1 MPYAAARAALEAAK
15 TLPQQ
20 VGGQFLPQISAHG
33 TLGKNETKQTFLNTR
48 RPLTRTSDFK
58 SRTASIRLA
67 MPIFRPQLWAEYAR
81 SKAEVRLAQAEFEN
95 AAQDLILRVS
105 QVYFDTLLAQDV
117 VVLAEAHK
125 QSMAAHLQQA
135 KRFFET
141 GVGTITDVQALQA
154 RFDNAVAQEVAA
166 KNTFELRKKILQNMT
181 GREHHRLRAA
191 GQRLQPENVKPEE
204 IDALIQA
211 AMQGNASVRAAQ
223 ARYDVTDKEVSRA
236 RSGHLPVLDL
246 VASTS
251 RERSPSYTTINE
263 KLHHKSVALQL
274 TIPLFSG
281 GTTQGR
287 VRQTIAL
294 REKASNELEHARQ
307 MTGLSVRE
315 QFLNVS
321 AAIARIQAAQQQVK
335 AQEMIL
341 QSANKGKELGV
352 RTQVE
357 VLDAQ
362 QMLFS
367 AKRDLA
373 QARYDY
379 LVTQLKLRKQTGLL
393 DSEDVQR
400 TDGWLDR

>member
-1 MPYAAARAALEAAK
+1 
-15 TLPQQ
+15 
-20 VGGQFLPQISAHG
+20 
-33 TLGKNETKQTFLNTR
+33 
-48 RPLTRTSDFK
+48 
-58 SRTASIRLA
+58 
-67 MPIFRPQLWAEYAR
+67 
-81 SKAEVRLAQAEFEN
+81 
-95 AAQDLILRVS
+95 
-105 QVYFDTLLAQDV
+105 
-117 VVLAEAHK
+117 
-125 QSMAAHLQQA
+125 
-135 KRFFET
+135 
-141 GVGTITDVQALQA
+141 
-154 RFDNAVAQEVAA
+154 
-166 KNTFELRKKILQNMT
+166 
-181 GREHHRLRAA
+181 
-191 GQRLQPENVKPEE
+191 
-204 IDALIQA
+204 
-211 AMQGNASVRAAQ
+211 MQGNASVRAAQ

-294 REKASNELEHARQ
+294 REKASSELEHARQ